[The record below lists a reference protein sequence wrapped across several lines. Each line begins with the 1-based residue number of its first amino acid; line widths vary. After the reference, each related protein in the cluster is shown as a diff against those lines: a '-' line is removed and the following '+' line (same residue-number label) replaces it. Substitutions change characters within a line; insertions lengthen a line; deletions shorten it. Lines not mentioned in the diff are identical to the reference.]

1 MLKGWF
7 DAFRSNGGPTLYT
20 CSNRTPVVEDIQ
32 NVLVYVSFSAI
43 FLAFLIVFPGVR
55 KERLSTFVYVTLSLF
70 IGAVIL
76 VSNFGSDWHV
86 AQSSIYTS
94 HYAFSRQK
102 VETGVGVHIGFTGV
116 NITLRAVPKNIL
128 LEDINY
134 NERFNWIEATDLK
147 GEYRKALIKGLP
159 YPILTIA
166 EYLSQDLEGFCW
178 GRRYRLAGYYSGFIL
193 WVAFS
198 LWLLMNILLCTLPR
212 YGAYCMQLTGGA
224 MLSTN
229 VVFLHLIP
237 RKPLSIPFEGGH
249 LSFRYGW
256 CFWLVLVAGVVA
268 ILAGTTVVIVDTL
281 FPNKFSTIL
290 EVDYDTPYRYF
301 VGQDS
306 HSVIK
311 TDLVI
316 QPTTFSPDA
325 AIPGPSQDR
334 IDNTIYENDDGDVS
348 TIFNGKRA
356 VSLHSFGKFTQK
368 EAAKKELMP
377 PFNRVDSPTYR
388 GVLLVIALEK

>member
-256 CFWLVLVAGVVA
+256 CFWLVLVAG
-268 ILAGTTVVIVDTL
+268 
-281 FPNKFSTIL
+281 
-290 EVDYDTPYRYF
+290 
-301 VGQDS
+301 QDS

-377 PFNRVDSPTYR
+377 PFNRFSDIPRS
-388 GVLLVIALEK
+388 IACHRFGEMNTNIQAAAMW

>member
-1 MLKGWF
+1 KF
-7 DAFRSNGGPTLYT
+7 
-20 CSNRTPVVEDIQ
+20 
-32 NVLVYVSFSAI
+32 
-43 FLAFLIVFPGVR
+43 
-55 KERLSTFVYVTLSLF
+55 STFVCVALSLF
-70 IGAVIL
+70 IGSVIL
-76 VSNFGSDWHV
+76 VSNYGSDWHV
-86 AQSSIYTS
+86 AQSTIYTS
-94 HYAFSRQK
+94 HRAFSRQK
-102 VETGVGVHIGFTGV
+102 VETGVGVHIGFNGV
-116 NITLRAVPKNIL
+116 NITLRAVPKNIF

-147 GEYRKALIKGLP
+147 EEYREALIKGLP

-178 GRRYRLAGYYSGFIL
+178 GRRYRLAGYYSGFL
-193 WVAFS
+193 MWVAFS
-198 LWLLMNILLCTLPR
+198 LWLLMNILLCTVPR

-229 VVFLHLIP
+229 AVFVLLIP

-268 ILAGTTVVIVDTL
+268 ILVGTTVAIIDTL

-290 EVDYDTPYRYF
+290 EVDYDTPYSYF

-306 HSVIK
+306 NSLTK
-311 TDLVI
+311 SGLVT
-316 QPTTFSPDA
+316 QPATFSPDGA
-325 AIPGPSQDR
+325 MPGPSQDGV
-334 IDNTIYENDDGDVS
+334 DNAAYENDDSDVS

-356 VSLHSFGKFTQK
+356 VSLHSFGKFTQR
-368 EAAKKELMP
+368 ETVRMGPVSPLNRRFPSMPRNVACHRFEEMSTDVQAAAMW
-377 PFNRVDSPTYR
+377 
-388 GVLLVIALEK
+388 